1 MTTKRKSPCVPP
13 VNKHTLMP
21 HALPYRV
28 MAALKEVGTATRRD
42 LQEIFPG
49 TPALTLRNALDSLRK
64 ADRIFLVGWERGSGT
79 RCLAVYSADRSGHNA
94 PAPLPPIPHRERQIK
109 HAAAKRLR
117 APSVFDWR
125 GQVSMGGRT

>member
-1 MTTKRKSPCVPP
+1 MTRKPPCVPP

-28 MAALKEVGTATRRD
+28 MAALKDMGRATRRD
-42 LQEIFPG
+42 LQELFPD

-79 RCLAVYSADRSGHNA
+79 RCLAVYAAERGGHKA
-94 PAPLPPIPHRERQIK
+94 PAPLPPIPAKERQIK
-109 HAAAKRLR
+109 HLQAKRLR
-117 APSVFDWR
+117 AASVFEWR
-125 GQVSMGGRT
+125 GQVQMGDRG